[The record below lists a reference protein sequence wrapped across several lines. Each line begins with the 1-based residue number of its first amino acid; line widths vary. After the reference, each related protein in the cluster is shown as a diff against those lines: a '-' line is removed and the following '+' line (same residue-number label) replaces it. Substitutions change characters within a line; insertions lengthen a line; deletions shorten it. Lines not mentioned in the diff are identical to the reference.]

1 MIFFFVTI
9 KCSNNVGTLKHIF
22 FEHIYELFS
31 QIGIIDYIK
40 KSLNELVRNS
50 KSKKDRQNNGQN
62 KRAKSPTMTNTAL
75 HRKLKIGQY
84 EPNKKLGMNAG
95 VPEWLAVPV
104 SLVTPIACVFNDQ

>member
-1 MIFFFVTI
+1 MTI